1 MHFLILEQKG
11 SPCGSQ
17 MSGLAGT
24 GNGCKIAQM
33 NAPDRLAQAHKQLM
47 GILEVHDDR
56 HRVQSLCNA
65 YYNQMN
71 KYGQM
76 PGSSEL

>member
-1 MHFLILEQKG
+1 MG
-11 SPCGSQ
+11 
-17 MSGLAGT
+17 A
-24 GNGCKIAQM
+24 KIAQM
-33 NAPDRLAQAHKQLM
+33 NAPDRLAPAHKQLM

-56 HRVQSLCNA
+56 HRLQSLCNA

-71 KYGQM
+71 KDGQM